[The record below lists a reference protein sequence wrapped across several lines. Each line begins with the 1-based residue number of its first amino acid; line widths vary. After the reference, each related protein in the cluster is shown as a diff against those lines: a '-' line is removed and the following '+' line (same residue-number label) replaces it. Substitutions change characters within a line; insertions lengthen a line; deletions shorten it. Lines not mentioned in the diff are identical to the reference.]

1 MFSASHAVNWSG
13 HDSLLTFS
21 LTQYPVSPGTATH
34 PSLLAGSELIKHVLK
49 SSYRGQL
56 LLKKMAVTMQ
66 RLALEHV
73 VPTQFGMQAINYCK
87 IKISLHTKYGLT
99 SYENALGV

>member
-1 MFSASHAVNWSG
+1 
-13 HDSLLTFS
+13 
-21 LTQYPVSPGTATH
+21 
-34 PSLLAGSELIKHVLK
+34 
-49 SSYRGQL
+49 
-56 LLKKMAVTMQ
+56 MAVTMQ